1 MNKLE
6 TIKNYALENAV
17 PIIQD
22 EGFQFLKEKFLD
34 YHCNSFLEIGTAIAH
49 TAIQIALLD
58 ESIGTAIAH
67 TAIQIALLDESVRVV
82 TIERDPKMI
91 EQARKNIQD
100 LGLENQITL
109 IEGDALEVEVEGV
122 YDCIFIDAAKAQYT
136 RFFNKFSPLLA
147 QDGIILTDNM
157 NFHGLVEHPERTNN
171 RNTKSLVRKIRAY
184 HDFLTELEDFQVE
197 FYNVGDG
204 IALAR
209 RKKNA

>member
-1 MNKLE
+1 MNRL
-6 TIKNYALENAV
+6 
-17 PIIQD
+17 
-22 EGFQFLKEKFLD
+22 
-34 YHCNSFLEIGTAIAH
+34 
-49 TAIQIALLD
+49 
-58 ESIGTAIAH
+58 
-67 TAIQIALLDESVRVV
+67 
-82 TIERDPKMI
+82 
-91 EQARKNIQD
+91 RKNIQD

-184 HDFLTELEDFQVE
+184 MIFNRAGRFPS
-197 FYNVGDG
+197 
-204 IALAR
+204 
-209 RKKNA
+209 

>member
-58 ESIGTAIAH
+58 ES
-67 TAIQIALLDESVRVV
+67 VRVV

-100 LGLENQITL
+100 LGLENQIRL

>member
-6 TIKNYALENAV
+6 TIKNYASENGV
-17 PIIQD
+17 PVIQE
-22 EGFQFLKEKFLD
+22 EGFLFLKEKFLE
-34 YHCNSFLEIGTAIAH
+34 YQCHSFLEIGTAIAQ

-58 ESIGTAIAH
+58 KNI
-67 TAIQIALLDESVRVV
+67 RVV

-91 EQARKNIQD
+91 EQAKKNIQD
-100 LGLENQITL
+100 FGLENQITL
-109 IEGDALEVEVEGV
+109 IEGDALEVDIEGSF
-122 YDCIFIDAAKAQYT
+122 DCIFIDAAKAQYT
-136 RFFNKFSPLLA
+136 RFFNKFSPMLT

-184 HDFLTELEDFQVE
+184 HDFLTELTDFQVD

-209 RKKNA
+209 RKKNE